1 MPVRYTRNYITPP
14 IRACIS
20 SLASPSQ
27 FRSEQM
33 DKRLVNPDRLY
44 DSSPFGMS
52 QAVVDTASSLV
63 FVSGQVDWD
72 HQYQVS
78 HSSFPGQLEAALE
91 NVRTAL
97 VAAGASVGSLLHV
110 RIYVRGELE
119 EHMESLAPIL
129 TRFLGDSRPAVT
141 GIGVVSL
148 ASKALLVEV
157 EAVAKAEKAA

>member
-1 MPVRYTRNYITPP
+1 
-14 IRACIS
+14 
-20 SLASPSQ
+20 
-27 FRSEQM
+27 M

-44 DSSPFGMS
+44 DGSPFGMS

-72 HQYQVS
+72 HQYRVS

-91 NVRTAL
+91 NLRTAL
-97 VAAGASVGSLLHV
+97 VAAGATVDSLLHV

-129 TRFLGDSRPAVT
+129 TRFLGDSHPAVT
-141 GIGVVSL
+141 GIGAVSL

-157 EAVAKAEKAA
+157 EAVAIAEKPA

>member
-1 MPVRYTRNYITPP
+1 M
-14 IRACIS
+14 
-20 SLASPSQ
+20 
-27 FRSEQM
+27 E
-33 DKRLVNPDRLY
+33 KRLVNPDRLY

-72 HQYQVS
+72 QQYQVS
-78 HSSFPGQLEAALE
+78 HNSISGQFEAALE
-91 NVRTAL
+91 NLRTAL
-97 VAAGASVGSLLHV
+97 VAAGASVGSLLHM

-119 EHMESLAPIL
+119 EQMESLAPIL
-129 TRFLGDSRPAVT
+129 AKFLRDSRPAVT

-157 EAVAKAEKAA
+157 EAVARSEKAA